1 MTVETET
8 QKPYLTIDDV
18 QINIDD
24 LPEEAQGIFARVQR
38 LTQKRA
44 NLALDLEEIQAG
56 INFFTNRIV
65 NIYNEENAP
74 DSDANNKEV
83 KSKTSDKKDT

>member
-1 MTVETET
+1 MAAETET

-24 LPEEAQGIFARVQR
+24 LPEEAQGIFGRVQR

-65 NIYNEENAP
+65 NIYNEENA
-74 DSDANNKEV
+74 DANNKEV
-83 KSKTSDKKDT
+83 KYKTSDKKDT

>member
-1 MTVETET
+1 MAAETET

-65 NIYNEENAP
+65 NIYNEEN
-74 DSDANNKEV
+74 SDANNKEV

>member
-1 MTVETET
+1 MAAETET
-8 QKPYLTIDDV
+8 QKPYLTIEDV

-24 LPEEAQGIFARVQR
+24 LPEEAQGIFGRVQR
-38 LTQKRA
+38 LNHKRA
-44 NLALDLEEIQAG
+44 NQTLDLEETQAS
-56 INFFTNRIV
+56 INWFTSRIV

>member
-1 MTVETET
+1 MTEET
-8 QKPYLTIDDV
+8 QKPYITIDDV

-24 LPEEAQGIFARVQR
+24 LPEEAQGIFGRVQR

-65 NIYNEENAP
+65 NIVNGEGEQESAAEEDEA
-74 DSDANNKEV
+74 
-83 KSKTSDKKDT
+83 KSET

>member
-1 MTVETET
+1 MAAETET
-8 QKPYLTIDDV
+8 QKPYLTIEDV

-24 LPEEAQGIFARVQR
+24 LPEEAQGIFGRVQR

-65 NIYNEENAP
+65 NIYNEENVP
-74 DSDANNKEV
+74 TDDTSKEV

>member
-65 NIYNEENAP
+65 NIYNEENA
-74 DSDANNKEV
+74 DANNKEV

>member
-65 NIYNEENAP
+65 NIYNEENVP
-74 DSDANNKEV
+74 TDDTSKEV

>member
-1 MTVETET
+1 MTEET
-8 QKPYLTIDDV
+8 QKPYITIGDV

-24 LPEEAQGIFARVQR
+24 LPEEAQGIFGRVQR

-65 NIYNEENAP
+65 NIVNGEGEQESAAEEDEA
-74 DSDANNKEV
+74 
-83 KSKTSDKKDT
+83 KSEI

>member
-1 MTVETET
+1 MAAETET
-8 QKPYLTIDDV
+8 QKPYLTIEDV

-24 LPEEAQGIFARVQR
+24 LPEEAQGIFGRVQR

-65 NIYNEENAP
+65 NIYNEEN
-74 DSDANNKEV
+74 SDANNKEV

>member
-1 MTVETET
+1 VTVETET

-65 NIYNEENAP
+65 NIYNEENA
-74 DSDANNKEV
+74 DANNKEV

>member
-1 MTVETET
+1 MAEET
-8 QKPYLTIDDV
+8 QKPYITIDDV

-24 LPEEAQGIFARVQR
+24 LPEEAQGIFGRVQR

-65 NIYNEENAP
+65 NIVNGEGEQESAAEEDEA
-74 DSDANNKEV
+74 
-83 KSKTSDKKDT
+83 KSEI

>member
-1 MTVETET
+1 MAAETET

-65 NIYNEENAP
+65 NIYNEENVP
-74 DSDANNKEV
+74 TDDTSKEV

>member
-24 LPEEAQGIFARVQR
+24 LPEEAQGIFGRVQR

-65 NIYNEENAP
+65 NIYNEENVP
-74 DSDANNKEV
+74 TDDTSKEV

>member
-1 MTVETET
+1 VAAETET

-65 NIYNEENAP
+65 NIYNEEN
-74 DSDANNKEV
+74 SDANNKEV

>member
-1 MTVETET
+1 MAAETET

-65 NIYNEENAP
+65 NIYNEENA
-74 DSDANNKEV
+74 DANNKEV

>member
-1 MTVETET
+1 MAAETET

-24 LPEEAQGIFARVQR
+24 LPEEAQGIFGRVQR

-65 NIYNEENAP
+65 NIYNEENVP
-74 DSDANNKEV
+74 TDDTSKEV

>member
-1 MTVETET
+1 VAAETET

-65 NIYNEENAP
+65 NIYNEENVP
-74 DSDANNKEV
+74 TDDTSKEV

>member
-8 QKPYLTIDDV
+8 RKPYLTIDDV

-65 NIYNEENAP
+65 NIYNEENVP
-74 DSDANNKEV
+74 TDDTSKEV